1 MSIQD
6 LGAIGEFVGPIL
18 ILITLIYI
26 AIQSR
31 HSRRSQLSLE
41 QRAVHS
47 GHRDFFIALM
57 NSPDLPEIICKS
69 NAGEALTEAEK
80 TRLASM
86 CQTRINL
93 ILMQFQLRKVGIG
106 EDIDLKEEAEELRDL
121 FRNYGGFFAI
131 HWPKIK
137 HAYAEDFADFIDRT
151 VDETD

>member
-6 LGAIGEFVGPIL
+6 LGSIGEFVGSVL

-31 HSRRSQLSLE
+31 YSRRSQLSLE

-69 NAGEALTEAEK
+69 NAGETLTEAEK
-80 TRLASM
+80 TRLASI
-86 CQTRINL
+86 CQARINL

-106 EDIDLKEEAEELRDL
+106 EEIDLKEEAEELRDL

-131 HWPKIK
+131 RWPKIK

>member
-6 LGAIGEFVGPIL
+6 LGAVGEFVGSVL

-26 AIQSR
+26 ATQTK

-47 GHRDFFIALM
+47 GHREFFLGLM
-57 NSPDLPEIICKS
+57 NSRDLPDIICKS
-69 NAGEALTEAEK
+69 TAGETLTEAEK
-80 TRLASM
+80 IRLVSM
-86 CQTRINL
+86 CQARINL

-106 EDIDLKEEAEELRDL
+106 EEIDVKEEAEELRDL

-137 HAYAEDFADFIDRT
+137 HAYAEDFAEFIDRT
-151 VDETD
+151 VGNQD

>member
-6 LGAIGEFVGPIL
+6 LGAIGEFVGSVL

-26 AIQSR
+26 AIQTK

-41 QRAVHS
+41 QQVIHS
-47 GHRDFFIALM
+47 GHREFFLGLM
-57 NSPDLPEIICKS
+57 NSRDLPEIICKS
-69 NAGEALTEAEK
+69 NAGETLTEAEE

-86 CQTRINL
+86 CQARINL

-106 EDIDLKEEAEELRDL
+106 EEIDLKEEAEELRDL

-131 HWPKIK
+131 RWPKIK